1 MNRDTITPV
10 RMHLLVCSVVF
21 ALVAV
26 PRAQQPVFRAETDV
40 VPIYAT
46 VTGSGGRA
54 VTNLTADDFVVQ
66 VDGSEMPIAS
76 FSNEPQPF
84 AGVLLMDYSGSMSRH
99 REAVHD
105 AAEQFIYRLL
115 PADRVRMGGFS
126 NRIVLAPDDFTGEPP
141 RLIDALRT
149 RVGRLG
155 GGASPVWA
163 SVNASLEALGTQ
175 PLRRVL
181 ILLSDGHDAIARG
194 QPRVSV
200 DAVFRRVRDDNVLVY
215 AMGFVNRRAGRSA
228 YEPVIV
234 NGPNRQVEELA
245 NKSGGDY
252 FEVDRSPDFN
262 RMFTS
267 IVDEL
272 HSQYLLGIRVDARDG
287 RRHRLQVHVRQPGLK
302 VRAPEGFTARR
313 PAAGDVAP

>member
-1 MNRDTITPV
+1 MTSL
-10 RMHLLVCSVVF
+10 RMRLFVSGLVL
-21 ALVAV
+21 AAVAA
-26 PRAQQPVFRAETDV
+26 PLAQQPVFRAETDF
-40 VPIYAT
+40 VPIYAA

-54 VTNLTADDFVVQ
+54 VTDLTADDFVVL
-66 VDGSEMPIAS
+66 VDGREQPIAT

-99 REAVHD
+99 RDAVHD

-115 PADRVRMGGFS
+115 PGDRVRMGGFS
-126 NRIVLAPDDFTGEPP
+126 NRIVLAPDDFTGDPP

-163 SVNASLEALGTQ
+163 SVNASLEALATQ
-175 PLRRVL
+175 TLRRVL
-181 ILLSDGHDAIARG
+181 VLLSDGHDVIARG
-194 QPRVSV
+194 QPRVSF

-215 AMGFVNRRAGRSA
+215 AMGFVNRRAGPSS

-287 RRHRLQVHVRQPGLK
+287 RRHRVQVRTRQSGLK
-302 VRAPEGFTARR
+302 VRAPESFTAKR
-313 PAAGDVAP
+313 PPPTGVEPQAP